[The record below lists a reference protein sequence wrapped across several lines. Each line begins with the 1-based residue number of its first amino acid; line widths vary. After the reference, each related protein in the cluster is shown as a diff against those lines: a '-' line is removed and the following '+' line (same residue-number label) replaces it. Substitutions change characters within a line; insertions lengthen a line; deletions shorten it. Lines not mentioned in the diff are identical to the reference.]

1 MRQFLSIDDCR
12 ARHLNGT
19 TPAPGLPLII
29 SYEQCRQEC
38 GVGYGRYPVWS
49 VVSALT
55 DWVIPLFLLLG
66 NITYSKSASRV
77 FKLGR
82 WNCGPWLNWVAVIS
96 HLLVNPIDFLW
107 NLALKLDSGRAIK
120 ERIDRICQARR
131 QNEPIRPQI
140 SMKLE
145 ERKFLCGICYALE
158 DFENGRHVKTLLRP
172 LEVGSQDDATSYWE
186 AISPLLESTARN
198 IAGDR
203 RHNKFHSVLAII
215 VYGKDVFVALL
226 QSHVDQNFPYHMPHT
241 LALRQLYYWL
251 FCAIILSGTAGG
263 FADQWSSHAFLTDF
277 LDGRMRNLKA
287 AGTWR
292 DDIVLRP
299 IEPWD
304 GGNYSW
310 KYPKRGQ
317 NSHMSGRQKA
327 LLLPAIAAVAL
338 PVAIAFIMSWYTPT
352 TGLGDRGIMEL
363 AFAGMWILDFL
374 VTLTAS
380 LVLGGRTLFKIYIW
394 NTFWSL
400 GSLYVLFGAFQGN
413 VALPLFVPVL
423 TVHFVGWYNNCK
435 SWSAYFSK
443 GASEAFIDLNMRD
456 TIQKNI
462 FKFYLPMTA
471 ASLVTQLSIAGLIIW
486 INWDVTR
493 FTTWSDDEN
502 RGFFDRRRRVEGIE
516 MGRVPYHEDQSKR
529 GLLASEQGLPAV
541 ASEEWTVSFEED
553 RLREQV

>member
-1 MRQFLSIDDCR
+1 MRQFVSIDDCR

-19 TPAPGLPLII
+19 SSALGPLII

-38 GVGYGRYPVWS
+38 GVGYGNYPIWS

-66 NITYSKSASRV
+66 NITYSKSASEV
-77 FKLGR
+77 FRIWR

-107 NLALKLDSGRAIK
+107 NLALKLDSGREIK
-120 ERIDRICQARR
+120 ERIDRICEIRERIDPLR
-131 QNEPIRPQI
+131 QQI
-140 SMKLE
+140 SIQPVEK
-145 ERKFLCGICYALE
+145 KYLCGICYALE
-158 DFENGRHVKTLLRP
+158 DFEHGIHVETLLRP
-172 LEVGSQDDATSYWE
+172 LEEGSQDDATSHWE
-186 AISPLLESTARN
+186 AISPLLESTARH

-226 QSHVDQNFPYHMPHT
+226 QSYVDQNFPYHMPHT

-251 FCAIILSGTAGG
+251 FCAIILSGAAGG
-263 FADQWSSHAFLTDF
+263 FADQWSSHAFLADF
-277 LDGRMRNLKA
+277 LDGRLRNLKDA
-287 AGTWR
+287 ARRR
-292 DDIVLRP
+292 DDIFLRP

-317 NSHMSGRQKA
+317 KPQMTGRQKV

-363 AFAGMWILDFL
+363 SFAGMWILNFL
-374 VTLTAS
+374 ITMSGS
-380 LVLGGRTLFKIYIW
+380 LMLPEKNLHQLFKIYFW

-400 GSLYVLFGAFQGN
+400 GSLYILFGAFQGMLRSF
-413 VALPLFVPVL
+413 ALSPTLCANFHRMVQQLQVL
-423 TVHFVGWYNNCK
+423 VC
-435 SWSAYFSK
+435 
-443 GASEAFIDLNMRD
+443 
-456 TIQKNI
+456 I
-462 FKFYLPMTA
+462 F
-471 ASLVTQLSIAGLIIW
+471 QQ
-486 INWDVTR
+486 R
-493 FTTWSDDEN
+493 
-502 RGFFDRRRRVEGIE
+502 
-516 MGRVPYHEDQSKR
+516 
-529 GLLASEQGLPAV
+529 
-541 ASEEWTVSFEED
+541 
-553 RLREQV
+553 RLRSVHRSEHERHDPEKHLQILLTNDRCLTSHPALDRSIRYLDQLGSDSIYNLERR